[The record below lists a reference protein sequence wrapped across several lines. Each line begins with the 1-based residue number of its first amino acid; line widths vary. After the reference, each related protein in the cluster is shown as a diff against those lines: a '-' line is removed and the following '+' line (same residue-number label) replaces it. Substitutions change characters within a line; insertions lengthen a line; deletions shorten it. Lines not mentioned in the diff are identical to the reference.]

1 MQDAFISLSWNSHS
15 LFYISMGLFFFL
27 FWVIIKYYS
36 LYFIVQKNLA
46 TWELFQL
53 VPVTFWDSHI
63 NAWFESFFL
72 ALQHALPSSCVFTA
86 SVLESAISSE
96 SWFLLLWNGIRNQDL
111 GTMCVSCLGTV
122 IAFRPSQQMKE
133 KIHVYVLPPVCIC
146 NFYK

>member
-1 MQDAFISLSWNSHS
+1 MHLLVSLEIVIHSFISVWD
-15 LFYISMGLFFFL
+15 FFFFFL
-27 FWVIIKYYS
+27 LWVIIKYYS

-53 VPVTFWDSHI
+53 VPVTFWHSHI

-122 IAFRPSQQMKE
+122 IAFRPSQQTKE